1 MSNRERTNEE
11 RRESEPRRW
20 RRVNT
25 WVAVGAVVLIVILI
39 IWLSIALASGDTDVA
54 ASVIRNITPSPSFFS
69 MVF

>member
-1 MSNRERTNEE
+1 MSNRKRTNEP
-11 RRESEPRRW
+11 RRESEPRRR
-20 RRVNT
+20 RRVNR

>member
-1 MSNRERTNEE
+1 MSNRKRTNE
-11 RRESEPRRW
+11 PRRR